1 MLRAQ
6 DRARFDAST
15 AVDPEHRATVP
26 ADALADLIDFL
37 ADHDGLD
44 DRVAFTEPHNE
55 VQGGFLTEGLTGD
68 LVVYGVPDELPDTF
82 ALRDSSRP
90 FPGTPPARSSTWSDR
105 FPAPPRF
112 RGVRET

>member
-90 FPGTPPARSSTWSDR
+90 FPGTPPARSSTWSAR